1 MRDSYCSLGKQFTNL
16 YSRDLSSDSQSSVT
30 WRRCHTWWA
39 RPCMTFTPRSLKRV
53 KSQVRARSRRLDV
66 CWRLGTPTTA
76 VVMVSDV
83 EVAWFCFNKKYCYR
97 EAEVECK
104 CWVRL
109 QLHDNLQ
116 KQGDGIRE
124 HQHGDNQQFPCGG
137 SGRVILD
144 NCHFSCLEH

>member
-1 MRDSYCSLGKQFTNL
+1 MLERG
-16 YSRDLSSDSQSSVT
+16 
-30 WRRCHTWWA
+30 
-39 RPCMTFTPRSLKRV
+39 RV
-53 KSQVRARSRRLDV
+53 ER
-66 CWRLGTPTTA
+66 
-76 VVMVSDV
+76 
-83 EVAWFCFNKKYCYR
+83 N
-97 EAEVECK
+97 

-116 KQGDGIRE
+116 GQGDGIRE